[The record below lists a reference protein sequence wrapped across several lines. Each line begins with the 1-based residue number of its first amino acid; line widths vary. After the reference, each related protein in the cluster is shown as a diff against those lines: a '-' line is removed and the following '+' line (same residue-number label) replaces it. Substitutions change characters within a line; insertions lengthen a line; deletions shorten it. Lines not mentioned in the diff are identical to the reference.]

1 MKAISKQDLMT
12 LIPLIDE
19 RESFDLDDF
28 ETILERFGDDYFVC
42 DGEFKKTSKNKE
54 MAKIRKMVMESD

>member
-1 MKAISKQDLMT
+1 MT
-12 LIPLIDE
+12 LIPLIDD

-28 ETILERFGDDYFVC
+28 ETILERFGDDYFAC
-42 DGEFKKTSKNKE
+42 DGEFKKTSENKE

>member
-12 LIPLIDE
+12 LIPLIGD
-19 RESFDLDDF
+19 RENFDLDDF

-42 DGEFKKTSKNKE
+42 DGEFKKTSENKE